1 MASRKPAPSP
11 WVCCFQLCFEAV
23 YISAG
28 CVGAVSQSLW
38 LLVSQLLW
46 PEIASVEVIFYF
58 AFVSAS
64 SLCVTLYKLR

>member
-28 CVGAVSQSLW
+28 CVGAVSQSL
-38 LLVSQLLW
+38 LVSQLLW
-46 PEIASVEVIFYF
+46 PQIASVEVIFSF
-58 AFVSAS
+58 AVVSAS
-64 SLCVTLYKLR
+64 SLCVTLYELR